1 MMRKSQPKTLETKSS
16 STPENIILQR
26 MKEYNVPLTRQNY
39 LDMAYMGNP
48 PDEIGGEIEASIPKE
63 IGEAEDVAWMAELG
77 VGWVPENDD
86 DED

>member
-1 MMRKSQPKTLETKSS
+1 MSEDIVLQAMKAR
-16 STPENIILQR
+16 NI
-26 MKEYNVPLTRQNY
+26 PLTRQNY
-39 LDMAYMGNP
+39 LDIAYLGNP

-77 VGWVPENDD
+77 VGWVPKNDD

>member
-1 MMRKSQPKTLETKSS
+1 MTDDMVLRLMIEKG
-16 STPENIILQR
+16 
-26 MKEYNVPLTRQNY
+26 VPLTRDNY
-39 LDMAYMGNP
+39 LQIAYMGSP

-63 IGEAEDVAWMAELG
+63 IGEAEDVAWMAEMG